1 MRKIGYRFG
10 LLLGLG
16 LLASCPGVA
25 FSQRV
30 EWETL
35 NADVARLDNQGR
47 YSQAR
52 ILASRALDVAARNY
66 PATDPRVATS
76 LSNLAAIHYREG
88 DYSRSLSLYRQALA
102 IQKEQ
107 PTRNSAEIAVLLN
120 SIGAVLLE
128 TGRYSEATDSLE
140 DALFLRE
147 KLRGD
152 VRLDGVASVLHNLGG
167 VSKAQGSFAA
177 ANSLFGKAEKIR
189 VQLYGESSLKVIDT
203 RLSLADMYRQ
213 QGRYSIAKLFLNDAV
228 VDLDK
233 LVGPSH
239 PDTLSARADLAS
251 VEMESGNLLV
261 AERLFNSVQKGLE
274 ERLGVE
280 HPRVAVLRGFMGELQ
295 RELGNHEAAEKLLV
309 SSFDTLSR
317 VLGGAHPTTALAQER
332 LARLRLEQ
340 GRLNEAAGLARAAS
354 LTRRE
359 TLGERH
365 PALAASYVLSGK
377 LALAQGLPA
386 ADIDDDAERALAI
399 VRFAFEGDHPLA
411 LEAFRLKARA
421 AMSTGDH
428 ADAARRYTE
437 MLPLAERL
445 YVPDS
450 LPIARLHLGRGEAL
464 LAQGDEANAVSDIT
478 RALNV
483 YKNVLGSDSPLL
495 EEPLLLAAQIKKR
508 ELQEESLRNLLSL
521 REKRYGVE
529 SGKAFDAAERLADF
543 LVSERRYVEARPIY
557 LRLLKAWQPL
567 LLDQFAVYGERYRRL
582 IDVLKANGDYA
593 EAQTALVALLP
604 AATKTLGEE
613 SPFVLDLHYLR
624 PELLALEK
632 RYAEAE
638 AAYTS
643 LLSWREQKLG
653 TSTLPVI
660 GLLANNL
667 AEVCRLQG
675 AYDRADANYRKA
687 LSAYSASLNEVHPFV
702 ATVERNFGLSLFQQK
717 RFREAQSHFKA
728 ALQIQEMAVPPIPVE
743 IGLTLQ
749 LLTET
754 AIAEKEYVVAEEYLA
769 KAYLVSRKLEDRAL
783 LKNLANVF
791 DTLAGAKEA
800 GDASSVK
807 RLRDR
812 AAELRARSGK

>member
-66 PATDPRVATS
+66 PATDPRVAAS

-128 TGRYSEATDSLE
+128 TGRYSEATSSLE

-189 VQLYGESSLKVIDT
+189 VQLYGDASLKVIDT
-203 RLSLADMYRQ
+203 RMSLADMYRQ
-213 QGRYSIAKLFLNDAV
+213 QGRYSIAKLFLNDGVA
-228 VDLDK
+228 DLDK
-233 LVGPSH
+233 QLGPSH
-239 PDTLSARADLAS
+239 PDTLSAQADLAG
-251 VEMESGNLLV
+251 VEMESGNFRG
-261 AERLFNSVQKGLE
+261 AERLFSLVQKGLE
-274 ERLGVE
+274 ERLGSE
-280 HPRVAVLRGFMGELQ
+280 HPRVAVLRGSMGELQ
-295 RELGNHEAAEKLLV
+295 RELGNEAAAEKLLT
-309 SSFDTLSR
+309 SSLDVLTR
-317 VLGGAHPTTALAQER
+317 VFGVQHPNTAQAQER

-340 GRLNEAAGLARAAS
+340 GRLNDAVGLARTAS
-354 LTRRE
+354 VTRRE
-359 TLGERH
+359 MLGERH
-365 PALAASYVLSGK
+365 PALAASHVLSGK
-377 LALAQGLPA
+377 LALAQGRPV
-386 ADIDDDAERALAI
+386 ADIDDDAEHALAI
-399 VRFAFEGDHPLA
+399 TRFAFEGDHPLA

-421 AMSTGDH
+421 AMLAGDH
-428 ADAARRYTE
+428 ADAARRYSD

-445 YVPDS
+445 YAPDS

-464 LAQGDEANAVSDIT
+464 LAQGDEANAANDIS

-483 YKNVLGSDSPLL
+483 YKGVLGSDSPLL
-495 EEPLLLAAQIKKR
+495 EEPMLLAAQIKKR
-508 ELQEESLRNLLSL
+508 ELREESLRNLLSL
-521 REKRYGVE
+521 REKRYGAD
-529 SGKAFDAAERLADF
+529 SAKALDTAEQLADF
-543 LVSERRYVEARPIY
+543 LVSERRYAEARPVY

-567 LLDQFAVYGERYRRL
+567 LLDEFTVYGERYRRL
-582 IDVLKANGDYA
+582 IDVLKANEDYS
-593 EAQTALVALLP
+593 EAQAALVTLLP

-613 SPFVLDLHYLR
+613 SPFVLELHYLR
-624 PELLALEK
+624 PELLSLDK

-687 LSAYSASLNEVHPFV
+687 LSAYAASLNEVHPFI

-717 RFREAQSHFKA
+717 RFREARSHLKA

-743 IGLTLQ
+743 IGRTLQ
-749 LLTET
+749 VLAET
-754 AIAEKEYVVAEEYLA
+754 VIAEKDYVAAEEYLA
-769 KAYLVSRKLEDRAL
+769 KAYVVSRKLEDRAL

-791 DTLAGAKEA
+791 DTLASVRDA
-800 GDASSVK
+800 GDASSTK

-812 AAELRARSGK
+812 AIELRARSGK